1 MDTQNLYASGMMKK
15 MKVEELVQKEVRNLS
30 SYEVETILGRKL
42 GEKIVKMDFNENF
55 AMSSEAIKRLLFDAC
70 RSVDVRA
77 YPPPRGCM
85 AVKAVSSFLG
95 FSESELS
102 VANGADEIM
111 DLLMKVFVR
120 RGSKVM
126 VVEPTFPMYTFFSQL
141 YGGITVT
148 SNLETDFRLNVDA
161 ILKKVD
167 RETSL
172 LFVCSPN
179 NPTGNQFQEGDI
191 KKLLQ
196 EFGGVVVIDEAYADF
211 APYSVIDWVRDYD
224 NLVVLRSFSKA
235 FGLAG
240 LRFGYLVSNKSIVK
254 YVQKVLSPFNLN
266 VVTQQLITLVLKNWN
281 YFEERIKFVVNERE
295 WLMEN
300 LAQIYGVTPYSS
312 AANFILFKVTKSNLS
327 SATVKERLETRNVL
341 VKDRGHLPLLENCIR
356 VTVGTRIMNE
366 TFLSAL
372 KEALEE

>member
-1 MDTQNLYASGMMKK
+1 MKI
-15 MKVEELVQKEVRNLS
+15 EELVQKEVRDLS
-30 SYEVETILGRKL
+30 CYEVKTILGRKL
-42 GEKIVKMDFNENF
+42 CEKIVKMDFNENF
-55 AMSSEAIKRLLFDAC
+55 AMPSDIIKKLLLDVC
-70 RSVDVRA
+70 RTVDVRA

-85 AVKAVSSFLG
+85 AVKAISSFLG
-95 FSESELS
+95 FNESEIS

-126 VVEPTFPMYTFFSQL
+126 VVEPTFPMYTFFTQL
-141 YGGITVT
+141 YGGKTVT
-148 SNLETDFRLNVDA
+148 SMLEPDFRLDVDA
-161 ILKKVD
+161 ILKKAD

-179 NPTGNQFQEGDI
+179 NPTGNQFREADI

-196 EFGGVVVIDEAYADF
+196 EFNGVVVVDEAYADF
-211 APYSVIDWVRDYD
+211 ARYSVINWVRDYD
-224 NLVVLRSFSKA
+224 NLAVLRSFSKA

-240 LRFGYLVSNKSIVK
+240 LRLGYLVSNKSIVK
-254 YVQKVLSPFNLN
+254 YVQKVMDPFNVN
-266 VVTQQLITLVLKNWN
+266 VVTQQLITLALQNWN
-281 YFEERIKFVVNERE
+281 YFEERISFVVNERE

-300 LAQIYGVTPYSS
+300 LTQIDGVTPYPSD
-312 AANFILFKVTKSNLS
+312 ANFILFKVTKGNLT
-327 SATVKERLETRNVL
+327 SAIVKERLENRNVL

-356 VTVGTRIMNE
+356 VTVGTRNMNE